1 MGDMQFIGNCQ
12 PGVPVDPGAGI
23 PAAIRLVGI
32 VDSHRH
38 HIFAAKIQVRGDV
51 VIKTDVAVRPL
62 SEVSP
67 VNPDFA
73 VLVDAVEFND
83 YFFLPVSPGD
93 FEMFPVPAGA
103 RGKVGGSHGT
113 GPFAERTFDA
123 PVVGQIQVSPFG
135 IVEIRLF
142 RPMFITLKKF
152 PVKIEIFA

>member
-83 YFFLPVSPGD
+83 YFFLPVSPGILKC
-93 FEMFPVPAGA
+93 FRYQPVPVGRWRKSWNRAL
-103 RGKVGGSHGT
+103 RGTDLRCSS
-113 GPFAERTFDA
+113 R
-123 PVVGQIQVSPFG
+123 GQIQVSPFG
-135 IVEIRLF
+135 IVEIRL
-142 RPMFITLKKF
+142 
-152 PVKIEIFA
+152 